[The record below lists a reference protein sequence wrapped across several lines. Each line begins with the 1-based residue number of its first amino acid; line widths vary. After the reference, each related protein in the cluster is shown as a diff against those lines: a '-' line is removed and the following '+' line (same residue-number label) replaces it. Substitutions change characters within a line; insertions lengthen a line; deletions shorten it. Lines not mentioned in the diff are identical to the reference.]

1 MDTRRSPL
9 EPEKY
14 YHIYNRGV
22 NGQNI
27 FFEERNY
34 DFFLQ
39 KYAQYVYPFVETFA
53 YCLLKNHFHFLIKVR
68 TEKEIRQ
75 VLNGKKTEKP
85 AFWHISNAFSS
96 LFQSY
101 SQAINKRFERTG
113 PLFEEPF
120 HRIEV
125 STEDYFTR
133 LVWYIHQN
141 PQKHRFVDDFRDYQH
156 SSYWSHL
163 HEKQTKLQRQAV
175 LDWFG
180 DKSEYEKFHALQRED
195 KSLKDIV
202 IEF

>member
-1 MDTRRSPL
+1 METRRTPL

-34 DFFLQ
+34 AFFLQ
-39 KYAQYVYPFVETFA
+39 KYAHYASPVVDTFA
-53 YCLLKNHFHFLIKVR
+53 YCLLKNHFHLLIRVKS
-68 TEKEIRQ
+68 EDDIRAI
-75 VLNGKKTEKP
+75 LNGKKADKSIS
-85 AFWHISNAFSS
+85 WHASNAFSS

-101 SQAINKRFERTG
+101 SQAINKRFGRTG
-113 PLFEEPF
+113 QLFEEPF

-133 LVWYIHQN
+133 LVWYIHHN
-141 PQKHRFVDDFRDYQH
+141 PQKHGFVSDFRDYAH

-163 HEKQTKLQRQAV
+163 QGKPTKLQRQEV
-175 LDWFG
+175 IDWFG
-180 DKSEYEKFHALQRED
+180 DSNEYERFHVLQKED
-195 KSLKDIV
+195 KSLKDIT
-202 IEF
+202 IET

>member
-1 MDTRRSPL
+1 MDTRRVPL
-9 EPEKY
+9 EPERY

-34 DFFLQ
+34 EFFLR

-53 YCLLKNHFHFLIKVR
+53 YCLLKNHFHLSIRVR

-75 VLNGKKTEKP
+75 FLDGKKAEKP
-85 AFWHISNAFSS
+85 IFWHVSNAFSS

-101 SQAINKRFERTG
+101 SQAINKHFERTG

-125 STEDYFTR
+125 DTEAYFTR
-133 LVWYIHQN
+133 LVWYIHYN
-141 PQKHRFVDDFRDYQH
+141 PERHGFVGDFKDYKY

-163 HEKQTKLQRQAV
+163 QEKQTKLQRQKV

-180 DKSEYEKFHALQRED
+180 DKTEYEKFHTLQRED
-195 KSLKDIV
+195 KSLKDII